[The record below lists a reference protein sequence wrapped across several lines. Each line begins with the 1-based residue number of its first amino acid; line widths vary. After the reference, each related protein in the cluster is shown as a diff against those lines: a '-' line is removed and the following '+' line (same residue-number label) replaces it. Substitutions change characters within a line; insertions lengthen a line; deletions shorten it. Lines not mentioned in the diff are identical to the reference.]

1 MMIIRTSSI
10 FAFLVLL
17 MIKSAAD
24 QALVKP
30 GCQEFCGNVSIPYPF
45 GIGTGCYMSKGFEL
59 YCDNVSNP
67 TRTLL
72 NSAEIEVVY
81 FSLIPSFITVKLPT
95 NCTNCTRTWAHLN
108 LSGSPFMS
116 VWSGSMLEEYVLGVL
131 EWAITDKDVL
141 QLPHTNES
149 AFNCFEFNG
158 RNDTVGY
165 GYYNDSDLF
174 SLYTIGYG
182 YYHDSNLF
190 SLYNLSPMS
199 RNASQRCGCER
210 GFEGNPYLPHGCHGE
225 LQSPLFL

>member
-1 MMIIRTSSI
+1 MMIIRTSPI

-17 MIKSAAD
+17 MIESAAG

-30 GCQEFCGNVSIPYPF
+30 GCPESCGNVSIPYPF

-59 YCDNVSNP
+59 YCDNHSNP
-67 TRTLL
+67 TRTIL
-72 NSAEIEVVY
+72 NSTKIEVMY

-95 NCTNCTRTWAHLN
+95 NRTNCARTWALLN

-116 VWSGSMLEEYVLGVL
+116 VWSGNTLEEYALGVL

-141 QLPHTNES
+141 QLPHTNEG
-149 AFNCFEFNG
+149 AFNCFKFNG
-158 RNDTVGY
+158 PNDTVGY

-174 SLYTIGYG
+174 SSYTIGNG
-182 YYHDSNLF
+182 YYNDAELF
-190 SLYNLSPMS
+190 ALYNLSSMS
-199 RNASQRCGCER
+199 WNASQRCVCER
-210 GFEGNPYLPHGCHGE
+210 GFEGNPYLPDGCHGE